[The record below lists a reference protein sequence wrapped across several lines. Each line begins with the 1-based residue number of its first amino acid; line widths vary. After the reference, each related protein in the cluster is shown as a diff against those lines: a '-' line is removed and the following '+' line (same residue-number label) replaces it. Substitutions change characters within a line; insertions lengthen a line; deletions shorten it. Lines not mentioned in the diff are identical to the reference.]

1 MLLAAALLSSSCLT
15 KDLKNADRLDPA
27 VTGQIPDHWTAA
39 RIRVPEGA
47 ATNWLS
53 DFNSSKLVEL
63 SQEAVEG
70 NYDLA
75 ASTARIKSAVAR
87 ARITGA
93 DRLPQFDADLN
104 VSRSQNLR
112 GAAFQTVR
120 ANNFSTGLNLR
131 WEIDLWGRIANLR
144 NADLAELEA
153 TEADYEAARLSLAAT
168 VTRTALSIVQ
178 SELQTSRRV
187 QT

>member
-1 MLLAAALLSSSCLT
+1 MLLAMGLLSSSCLT

-63 SQEAVEG
+63 SQEAVAG

-87 ARITGA
+87 AR
-93 DRLPQFDADLN
+93 DAVA
-104 VSRSQNLR
+104 VSD
-112 GAAFQTVR
+112 A
-120 ANNFSTGLNLR
+120 
-131 WEIDLWGRIANLR
+131 
-144 NADLAELEA
+144 
-153 TEADYEAARLSLAAT
+153 LAAGAGLGEA
-168 VTRTALSIVQ
+168 RALVQGRVVRRRGRSIVDG
-178 SELQTSRRV
+178 RPC
-187 QT
+187 